1 MFLGYYTTSETF
13 VTPKIEGNSQVAANE
28 TVEETDEQQTI
39 MIIQD
44 QEGNYREKDAFL
56 VQSDQVCRIEL

>member
-1 MFLGYYTTSETF
+1 M
-13 VTPKIEGNSQVAANE
+13 AANE